1 VSLPKPSALADCHNQ
16 TFSPSLVLKPKRWNL
31 LQLTALTEKSDNIVN
46 VMMVTAVISDEELQ
60 YARDNIKSLIQTK
73 IFYTNFLVRVVIT
86 FYAAYD

>member
-1 VSLPKPSALADCHNQ
+1 
-16 TFSPSLVLKPKRWNL
+16 L

>member
-1 VSLPKPSALADCHNQ
+1 
-16 TFSPSLVLKPKRWNL
+16 VLKPKRWNL